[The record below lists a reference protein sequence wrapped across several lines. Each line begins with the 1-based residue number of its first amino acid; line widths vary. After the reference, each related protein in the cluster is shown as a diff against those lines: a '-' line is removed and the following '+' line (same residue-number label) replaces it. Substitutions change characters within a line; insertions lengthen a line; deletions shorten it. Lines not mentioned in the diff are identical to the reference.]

1 MNLVTYQIAIES
13 IELQIEECKRSKKQ
27 MDKVVK
33 NSSDYWNT
41 KIQDLKMAQDEL
53 AMDSLQNAL
62 SKNEAIELLKEHN
75 YTVIDLEG
83 KWINKLKE

>member
-62 SKNEAIELLKEHN
+62 SKNYE
-75 YTVIDLEG
+75 
-83 KWINKLKE
+83 

>member
-1 MNLVTYQIAIES
+1 MTLVTLQIAIES

-41 KIQDLKMAQDEL
+41 RIKDLKMAQDEL
-53 AMDSLQNAL
+53 AMETFTISLT
-62 SKNEAIELLKEHN
+62 K
-75 YTVIDLEG
+75 
-83 KWINKLKE
+83 

>member
-41 KIQDLKMAQDEL
+41 RIKDLKMAQDEL

-62 SKNEAIELLKEHN
+62 SKNYE
-75 YTVIDLEG
+75 
-83 KWINKLKE
+83 

>member
-1 MNLVTYQIAIES
+1 MTLVTLQIAIES

-41 KIQDLKMAQDEL
+41 RIKNLKMAQDEL
-53 AMDSLQNAL
+53 AMETFTISLT
-62 SKNEAIELLKEHN
+62 K
-75 YTVIDLEG
+75 
-83 KWINKLKE
+83 

>member
-41 KIQDLKMAQDEL
+41 RIQDLKMAQDEL
-53 AMDSLQNAL
+53 NNIYWGKDF
-62 SKNEAIELLKEHN
+62 SK
-75 YTVIDLEG
+75 
-83 KWINKLKE
+83 KL

>member
-1 MNLVTYQIAIES
+1 MVNCYSRSCLLNNINFNCKNMTLVTLQIAIES

-41 KIQDLKMAQDEL
+41 RIKDLKMAQDEL
-53 AMDSLQNAL
+53 AMETFTISLT
-62 SKNEAIELLKEHN
+62 K
-75 YTVIDLEG
+75 
-83 KWINKLKE
+83 

>member
-1 MNLVTYQIAIES
+1 MVNCYSRSCLLNNINFNFKNMTLVTLQIAIES

-41 KIQDLKMAQDEL
+41 RIKDLKMAQDEL
-53 AMDSLQNAL
+53 AMETFTISLT
-62 SKNEAIELLKEHN
+62 K
-75 YTVIDLEG
+75 
-83 KWINKLKE
+83 